1 MRRLDET
8 SDASACGD
16 GPTPD
21 WPFVLTGIAVS
32 TLVVPLYL
40 YSRLGAAAA
49 SGGPSPLFG
58 YLAMVPGFLMGG
70 VGLWV
75 AARG

>member
-8 SDASACGD
+8 SDTSARG
-16 GPTPD
+16 GTPTSD

-32 TLVVPLYL
+32 ALVVPLYL
-40 YSRLGAAAA
+40 YSRLAVATA
-49 SGGPSPLFG
+49 SGGPSPFFG

-70 VGLWV
+70 LGLWM